1 MGSTNASEV
10 TVHAPF
16 RVTPSAHHAMRVA
29 LSGLRFPPW
38 SISLFVFIH
47 AGGLH
52 GAAVP
57 HTVGRIRDSQCND
70 DLLAQRLGTVN
81 LSGNGPSRE
90 RAVSG
95 HAVSGNRA

>member
-1 MGSTNASEV
+1 
-10 TVHAPF
+10 
-16 RVTPSAHHAMRVA
+16 MRVA

-57 HTVGRIRDSQCND
+57 HTVGRIRNSQRND
-70 DLLAQRLGTVN
+70 DLQRTKAQKGKGHQYSRTTFRCEA
-81 LSGNGPSRE
+81 LSPVHSMTR
-90 RAVSG
+90 
-95 HAVSGNRA
+95 